1 MALTSRR
8 GGAAARAAGL
18 VLLGLALA
26 PLLGACGDDGA
37 GAGFR
42 FAGVGLSDG
51 GPVPSRD
58 TCFGPSHSPG
68 VAWRDPPAGTGAFA
82 LIIEDLDN
90 LYDGGPF
97 VHWLLYNVPGSAT
110 AVPEVPQEQAAHFAS
125 GGLQGWN
132 SAARLG
138 YYAICPSATP
148 AVHRYRFTLSAL
160 DAPLVLLPGASH
172 AQLTAA
178 MRGHILGQAQMT
190 VLDVAPGGGP

>member
-1 MALTSRR
+1 MELTSRR
-8 GGAAARAAGL
+8 GGAAAGAAGL

-26 PLLGACGDDGA
+26 PLLSACGDDAA

-42 FAGVGLSDG
+42 LAGVGISDG
-51 GPVPSRD
+51 GAMPARY
-58 TCFGPSHSPG
+58 TCLGPGHSPG
-68 VAWRDPPAGTGAFA
+68 LTWRDPPAGAGAFA

-110 AVPEVPQEQAAHFAS
+110 SVPEAAQAQTPHFAS

-132 SAARLG
+132 SGARLG
-138 YYAICPSATP
+138 YYTICPSATP
-148 AVHRYRFTLSAL
+148 AVHRYRFTLVAL
-160 DAPLVLLPGASH
+160 DAPLALLPGASH

-190 VLDVAPGGGP
+190 VLDLAPGGGP